1 MVRFNPYFGRGLE
14 KKDKQLREGKG
25 EVEITE
31 KRRDREWEERDGEKG
46 GEAGDKGRGW
56 KQGGKSSTLRSL

>member
-25 EVEITE
+25 EGEITE
-31 KRRDREWEERDGEKG
+31 KRRDREREGRDGEKG
-46 GEAGDKGRGW
+46 RAGDKGRGW
-56 KQGGKSSTLRSL
+56 KQGGKSSTLGSL